1 MCLETTL
8 ARDADEAEFRMHATV
23 SSRIPC
29 VSPDAIQ
36 DFERLMRTGRWIL
49 PLASSISVD
58 AGIRS
63 RERNMSAPIVMFE
76 LQCTVECR

>member
-29 VSPDAIQ
+29 VSPDAILH
-36 DFERLMRTGRWIL
+36 FERIMRTGRWTL
-49 PLASSISVD
+49 PRASPMSVD
-58 AGIRS
+58 AGTPS
-63 RERNMSAPIVMFE
+63 RERNMAVPIVMFE
-76 LQCTVECR
+76 LHCTVECR